1 MSRRLVSMILV
12 VALIFGALHIFAIS
26 ANAEISLPVYGE
38 TMYTSG
44 NIQYVVNNNEAT
56 IVGYTGSSDTV
67 VFPSSINGYAVTRI
81 GHTRANFLEEFM
93 PGFTDVTSVT
103 IPDSVRAIS
112 GPAFSGAKKLQN
124 INFGSGLI
132 EIGWSAFNGCS
143 SLKNIDLP
151 DSVVSIAGYAFNNTA
166 WYNSQPNGLLYLG
179 KVLYGYKGTMP
190 SNYTLNVKSG
200 TVSIAAS
207 AFVSQSNVV
216 SVVAPDSLEYIGR
229 RAFNDTTWYNKQNN
243 GPVYLGR
250 VLYSYKGT
258 IPSKVTIK
266 EGTVGIA
273 GEAFY
278 DNQLAYWV
286 SDSSANLK
294 SIVLPDSVK
303 NIGEAAFCNCCN
315 LSELSLPAGI
325 KFMGEQAYGFHQAY
339 KGALVKAPANDY
351 PIKVVGY
358 EGTAAQR
365 YAQEN
370 DIEFEE
376 IKQTSY
382 LEIYSDRV
390 ELSVRKGER
399 IIVGA
404 GIVQDN
410 ERVTDISMLSCSVS
424 DPSVLSAISTTTKE
438 NCRIYTF
445 DALSPGVT
453 YITFSDSKT
462 GLVKKVPIT
471 VYDKNVMAH
480 TVSSVST
487 QKIEKYTTN
496 FYNVNGLYVDSY
508 TYTENKDGS
517 AVLKFDVYNTNHTY
531 GAVEVFDKDGIMQ
544 GAVVIEKMTNNGG
557 SLKSTLW
564 DNTLCIVRDTIDGDW
579 LSYRQE
585 SGFSKKTPVE
595 VKVPK
600 DGYIKIT
607 IDADES
613 FLVALINGLDIAM
626 SVKSLYGDIKNYDV
640 NSKLFVEN
648 LTAELVRNAAYA
660 EFVKD
665 SSEYSKHLMKDFVKE
680 STVFSGK
687 SVGNFADNFV
697 NNLSELKLE
706 ELIWD
711 MAEDFGWS
719 TGQSLFEYFSGPV
732 GAAMKGMFLFGD
744 ICELAIQN
752 NDLINYTYSGSIV
765 IQNQGGYNRVSS
777 QVKVSSETA
786 FGNEVALRAFEVSV
800 NSREYENIKTFN
812 PELYE
817 KIASVPSQVYNISMI
832 KNGVETQPEGKVEVS
847 IPVPEN
853 MKHLAR
859 NGRIKVYRIEE
870 DGTRTEMQVKVQ
882 NGLLIFNTDHFSL
895 YVIMGDEMLG
905 DVDGDGEVT
914 IMDATEVQLAVAKI
928 ITLNEDRNRCAD
940 ADRDGETTIMD
951 ATQIQKFV
959 ARVITQL

>member
-1 MSRRLVSMILV
+1 MSRISRLTSLFLAVLFVLSAFTANTLV
-12 VALIFGALHIFAIS
+12 VFAKDADVASVSASGTTGQCTWTLSGGVLTIKGNGYMADYSYDYYPPWQYYDFTKVVISDGVKDIGEYAFYKFSTIRSVVIGNGVTTIGEGAFSNCTYLS
-26 ANAEISLPVYGE
+26 DLSL
-38 TMYTSG
+38 
-44 NIQYVVNNNEAT
+44 
-56 IVGYTGSSDTV
+56 SDTV
-67 VFPSSINGYAVTRI
+67 TTIKGYAFQFCASLRNLT
-81 GHTRANFLEEFM
+81 L
-93 PGFTDVTSVT
+93 
-103 IPDSVRAIS
+103 PDSVTEVE
-112 GPAFSGAKKLQN
+112 PHAFDFCDNLETVTLGKG
-124 INFGSGLI
+124 FTR
-132 EIGWSAFNGCS
+132 EIMEMKHALECSSAFNS
-143 SLKNIDLP
+143 TSLKNIYVSKDNP
-151 DSVVSIAGYAFNNTA
+151 RYVSIDG
-166 WYNSQPNGLLYLG
+166 
-179 KVLYGYKGTMP
+179 VLYDKTTKRLAQCPPMKTTVNIPDWVTTIGGCSFYRC
-190 SNYTLNVKSG
+190 SNITDIHIPDNITTIEMEAFMGCTSLNKV
-200 TVSIAAS
+200 
-207 AFVSQSNVV
+207 
-216 SVVAPDSLEYIGR
+216 
-229 RAFNDTTWYNKQNN
+229 
-243 GPVYLGR
+243 
-250 VLYSYKGT
+250 T
-258 IPSKVTIK
+258 IPSSVNTID
-266 EGTVGIA
+266 IR
-273 GEAFY
+273 AFGY
-278 DNQLAYWV
+278 DVYDFAIYFW
-286 SDSSANLK
+286 
-294 SIVLPDSVK
+294 PD
-303 NIGEAAFCNCCN
+303 IDITIC
-315 LSELSLPAGI
+315 
-325 KFMGEQAYGFHQAY
+325 
-339 KGALVKAPANDY
+339 
-351 PIKVVGY
+351 GY
-358 EGTAAQR
+358 EGSAAQR

-404 GIVQDN
+404 GIVQDG

-471 VYDKNVMAH
+471 VYDKNVMAY

-544 GAVVIEKMTNNGG
+544 GAVVIDKMTNNGG

-680 STVFSGK
+680 TTVFSGK

-732 GAAMKGMFLFGD
+732 GAAMKGMFMFGD

-786 FGNEVALRAFEVSV
+786 FGNEVALRVFEVSV

-859 NGRIKVYRIEE
+859 NGKIKVYRIEE

-905 DVDGDGEVT
+905 DADGDGEVT
-914 IMDATEVQLAVAKI
+914 IMDATEVQLAVAKVI
-928 ITLNEDRNRCAD
+928 ALSEDRNRCAD

-959 ARVITQL
+959 ARVITQF